1 MGEQN
6 AAFTFTCY
14 WVSLKKTE
22 RDSNQASMTSLNRI
36 CFKLRDHVIL
46 WWFSIIR
53 SIVHMAFNFYSFPN
67 FPSSSSLFIS
77 GSVSPQVF
85 ASYFYRECWGGDIRP
100 RFITTQIAMHVWS
113 RSPSREYQC
122 CLIYRLF
129 IKIPFGEK
137 KKGIHG
143 EFRIQTTSRFLVL
156 VEVTTVADIGQGF
169 SLVR

>member
-1 MGEQN
+1 
-6 AAFTFTCY
+6 
-14 WVSLKKTE
+14 
-22 RDSNQASMTSLNRI
+22 
-36 CFKLRDHVIL
+36 
-46 WWFSIIR
+46 
-53 SIVHMAFNFYSFPN
+53 MAFNFYSFPN
-67 FPSSSSLFIS
+67 FLSSSSLFIS

-85 ASYFYRECWGGDIRP
+85 ASYFYRECWGGDSS
-100 RFITTQIAMHVWS
+100 QIHNDSYGVDDKS
-113 RSPSREYQC
+113 QC
-122 CLIYRLF
+122 MFGVGALAGNIIF